1 MLLQVEHISTYRYA
15 KPVKFGPHRLLVR
28 PLEGHDIQIRESA
41 LRIEPAATVRWV
53 HDVFDNSVAIASFEN
68 PASELR
74 IESCVTVEQFNENP
88 LDFVLEP
95 FALEVPFQYPEREL
109 SVLAPYLSPQFPQSQ
124 SAVAEWLR
132 PFLKLDR
139 RAKTLDFLMAIIRA
153 MPMFFAYS
161 QREEEGT
168 QPPEETIRKRS
179 GSCRDFAV
187 LLMEAAR
194 NLGLAA
200 RFVSGYL
207 CSSDS
212 PAAEAASQSTHAWAE
227 VYLPGAGWKGFDPTC
242 GIMAAQHH
250 LRVAVV
256 KEPSQAPPISGS
268 YAGEQSAFL
277 GMDVRVK
284 ATAV

>member
-1 MLLQVEHISTYRYA
+1 MLLRVEHLSTYHYA
-15 KPVKFGPHRLLVR
+15 KPVKFGPHRLLMR

-53 HDVFDNSVAIASFEN
+53 HDMFDNSVAIASFQNE
-68 PASELR
+68 ASELR
-74 IESCVTVEQFNENP
+74 IESSVTVEQFNEIP
-88 LDFVLEP
+88 LDFILDP
-95 FALEVPFQYPEREL
+95 FAVEIPFQYPEREL
-109 SVLAPYLSPQFPQSQ
+109 AILTPYLSLQFPNSQ
-124 SAVAEWLR
+124 GAVADWIR
-132 PFLKLDR
+132 PFLKLNR
-139 RAKTLDFLMAIIRA
+139 RAKTLDFLMAVIRA

-161 QREEEGT
+161 RREEEGI
-168 QPPEETIRKRS
+168 QPPDETIRKRS

-207 CSSDS
+207 CSNDG
-212 PAAEAASQSTHAWAE
+212 AAAQGASQATHARADI
-227 VYLPGAGWKGFDPTC
+227 YLPGAGWKGFDPTC

-256 KEPSQAPPISGS
+256 REPAQAPPISGS
-268 YAGEQSAFL
+268 YFSERSVFL

-284 ATAV
+284 ATVV